1 LTKALPDGIINTSKA
16 RELILMMMN
25 TAIGKAMAIW
35 MLTGRWIPA
44 LMMFG
49 VGFLYPFIVE
59 ERAMHRRKRVYTY
72 VHDEAVKPKGEYRL
86 GK

>member
-1 LTKALPDGIINTSKA
+1 
-16 RELILMMMN
+16 MMMN

-44 LMMFG
+44 LVMFG
-49 VGFLYPFIVE
+49 VGFLYPFIVA

-72 VHDEAVKPKGEYRL
+72 VHDDEVVKPQGEYRL

>member
-1 LTKALPDGIINTSKA
+1 
-16 RELILMMMN
+16 MMMN

-44 LMMFG
+44 LVMFG

-59 ERAMHRRKRVYTY
+59 WRATHRRKQVYTY
-72 VHDEAVKPKGEYRL
+72 VHDEPVKPQGEYRL